1 MQRPRSTN
9 RHEWIRGG
17 LSLFSPPVFVT
28 GVLTDKHPEVRYAHH
43 HRPHISI
50 MRPFIFR
57 IKAPSHPLHLSP
69 LRSRPFQSLTNQVSN
84 GLFSRLQDVAHLS
97 PTPTARSH
105 SFKFIWWEEERE
117 EEKGRVL
124 RAEQNKGL
132 SFAGGHYQSQSSF
145 SAG

>member
-1 MQRPRSTN
+1 MQSPRFTN
-9 RHEWIRGG
+9 RHEWIGEDSLPS
-17 LSLFSPPVFVT
+17 LSLLQVCS
-28 GVLTDKHPEVRYAHH
+28 L
-43 HRPHISI
+43 ISI
-50 MRPFIFR
+50 LRWDMLTTIAHIFPSGGIFIFR